1 MWEETLEVL
10 EYKLPTVFAGLSKLY
25 REKYKGKVGYQ
36 LCYEYLLYLLVLI
49 ASQYQRTQT
58 TCGAGGPGHAGQE
71 HEQGDTVLPVLQ
83 GQVTQAD
90 TRGPQGEG

>member
-1 MWEETLEVL
+1 M
-10 EYKLPTVFAGLSKLY
+10 
-25 REKYKGKVGYQ
+25 
-36 LCYEYLLYLLVLI
+36 LI

-90 TRGPQGEG
+90 TGDPQEDA